1 MILIKVGIC
10 TLLIV
15 ACPHNNRPGALD
27 GLPTPRKTVARPSGI
42 VNQLVA
48 AILRMSPLFLD
59 RLQLSDLEL

>member
-10 TLLIV
+10 TLLIA
-15 ACPHNNRPGALD
+15 ACPHNHPEALD
-27 GLPTPRKTVARPSGI
+27 GLPTSRKTVARPSDI